1 MNSVIWVTKADGTRQ
16 PFQREKVVRTCL
28 RMRASR
34 DAAEAVADKVESR
47 VYDGIPTK
55 KVLQMIFRY
64 LKSYRPAVG
73 HQIDLRKAISMLR
86 PKPDFERFVQLLL
99 REHGYEVTPNQIVRG
114 KCVEHEIDA
123 VASLGGETFLVEVK
137 HHYSHHTYTGLD
149 VFREA
154 RATFEDLTEGYGLRL
169 NSINFTKAL
178 VVCNTKFSKQASQYA
193 RCRDINHIGWKAPPE
208 CGLEQLIEEK
218 RLYPITFLKGLDKGT
233 RGKLADSEVLLLK
246 QLVEGNIS
254 KIGKRTGI
262 QRKRLV
268 ELTEKAKEI
277 LYT

>member
-1 MNSVIWVTKADGTRQ
+1 MIWVTKADGTRQ
-16 PFQREKVVRTCL
+16 PFQREKVIRTCL

-34 DAAEAVADKVESR
+34 EAAEAVADKIER
-47 VYDGIPTK
+47 RAYDGIPTK

-114 KCVEHEIDA
+114 KCVEHEIDG

-137 HHYSHHTYTGLD
+137 HHYRHHTYTGLD
-149 VFREA
+149 VFRQA
-154 RATFEDLTEGYGLRL
+154 RATFEDLTEGYTL
-169 NSINFTKAL
+169 NVNSTNFTKAL
-178 VVCNTKFSKQASQYA
+178 VVCNTKSSKHASQYA
-193 RCRDINHIGWKAPPE
+193 ECRGIKHIGWKAPPE
-208 CGLEQLIEEK
+208 RGLEQLIEEK
-218 RLYPITFLKGLDKGT
+218 RLYPITFLRGLDRGT
-233 RGKLADSEVLLLK
+233 REKLADSGVLLLK

-262 QRKRLV
+262 QRKHLV

-277 LYT
+277 LYR